1 MSLTVSRRAILAG
14 AAALPL
20 LRVAGA
26 RAASPGTLT
35 FGLSS
40 YPPSFLPW
48 ANTGTAAATVKLM
61 VHRGLTGF
69 APDGSL
75 RAELAQSWA
84 PEGTAAWV
92 FKLRDATFQNGEK
105 VTSADVKWTI
115 EQVVGEKST
124 AYLRSQMQAIE
135 KVETPDD
142 KTVRFVMKEPAATLP
157 LLFANFHMP
166 IVWRGSDAKSPVGA
180 GPFVIKAQERGV
192 SIDLEAS
199 DKYYKPGLPM
209 LKAIRAIAYADENL
223 RVAALQAGDVDLIEY
238 VPWQSMETISKDARL
253 SLDAVDGP
261 YMYLVFNASK
271 PPFNDARV
279 RRAVAHA
286 VKRDE
291 IVKAAFFGRG
301 SGLAHLPIPKAS
313 EFFNPTYENG
323 WNYDTELARKLLA
336 DAGHPDGFTCS
347 FLSTSQYG
355 MHKDSAEIVQQNLA
369 AIGIKAELN
378 LPDWATRV
386 TTGNKGQYDMA
397 VMGDAADSN
406 DPDGIAK
413 AIDGSLPSS
422 YTRSFGLK
430 TEKITALLKAGRAEF
445 DLAKR
450 KATYEELEALVI
462 EEAPMVGLA
471 WRSQGYAMQKRVIG
485 FKNLPGALTFYAGT
499 TFEDAAIG

>member
-199 DKYYKPGLPM
+199 DKYYKPGLPK

-238 VPWQSMETISKDARL
+238 VPWQSMETIGKDARL
-253 SLDAVDGP
+253 ALDAVDGP

-323 WNYDTELARKLLA
+323 WNYDTALARKLLA
-336 DAGHPDGFTCS
+336 EAGHPDGFTCS

-413 AIDGSLPSS
+413 AIDGSLPPS